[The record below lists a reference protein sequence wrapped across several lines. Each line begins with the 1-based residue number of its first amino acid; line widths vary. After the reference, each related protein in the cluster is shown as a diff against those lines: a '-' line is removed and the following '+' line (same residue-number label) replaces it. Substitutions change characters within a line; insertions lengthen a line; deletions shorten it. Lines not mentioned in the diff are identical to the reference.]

1 MTPPNTPGSTGRPPR
16 GSSFARLAAFS
27 RSVLNEPW
35 VGAAFLIVSFV
46 IAQAMVV
53 AMHVQTT
60 NMWAGISEVQL
71 TRDLYREFYVEDKSY
86 LKVANAIEG
95 CQTLYK
101 GDGGKFSH
109 LEINEYLGFFSDLG
123 LFRDRGLLSDELIG
137 HFFGAFII
145 EAYEYPDVRSY
156 IARIRKNFEQP
167 EAFEDFEKI
176 AKAVESD
183 PRFARLAQF
192 AKTMCAKEPEGNPGP

>member
-1 MTPPNTPGSTGRPPR
+1 MTPNTPGSTGGPDR

-27 RSVLNEPW
+27 RSVLNEQW
-35 VGAAFLIVSFV
+35 VGAAFLIISFV
-46 IAQAMVV
+46 IAQVLVV

-60 NMWAGISEVQL
+60 KMWADISEVQL
-71 TRDLYREFYVEDKSY
+71 ARDLYREFYDRDKNY
-86 LKVANAIEG
+86 MKVANAIEG
-95 CQTLYK
+95 CQKLYK

-123 LFRDRGLLSDELIG
+123 LFMDRGLLSEELVG

-145 EAYEYPDVRSY
+145 EAYEYPEVESY

-167 EAFEDFEKI
+167 EAFEDFEKV
-176 AKAVESD
+176 AKVVESD

-192 AKTMCAKEPEGNPGP
+192 AETMCAKEQEGSPAHE